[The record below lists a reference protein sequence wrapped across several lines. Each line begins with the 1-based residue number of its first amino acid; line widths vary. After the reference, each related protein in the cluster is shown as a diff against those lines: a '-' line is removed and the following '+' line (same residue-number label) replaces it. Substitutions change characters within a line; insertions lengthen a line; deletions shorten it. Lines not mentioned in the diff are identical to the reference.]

1 MWLIKRPDTLVVD
14 VLFSASFSAPT
25 MPANYT
31 LKRYIGAI
39 HRSSAAIRAFK
50 HVMGDLFIWNAIIK
64 DIDSVSYG
72 SGSRTLA
79 TLTVPPRRVEAWV
92 QANSDDTDGDV
103 AYLSSPDASDEAASI
118 VTNGQVLANTTGG
131 RIAAELWIPTNASS
145 QIGIRGSGT
154 ITVEVNT
161 KGYRDNL
168 GRWA

>member
-1 MWLIKRPDTLVVD
+1 
-14 VLFSASFSAPT
+14 
-25 MPANYT
+25 
-31 LKRYIGAI
+31 
-39 HRSSAAIRAFK
+39 
-50 HVMGDLFIWNAIIK
+50 
-64 DIDSVSYG
+64 
-72 SGSRTLA
+72 LA